1 MPIRYGKSMRQRA
14 TLEKIVQDFEA
25 APVRGNSTD
34 EMIARTEYLLAKRM
48 LADENYQ
55 RGGVDAKTRK

>member
-1 MPIRYGKSMRQRA
+1 MRQRA